1 MSDGV
6 EQVVA
11 GARRSDPSLDPA
23 IAREMSARAIYL
35 AEHQAEPDAPAVAR
49 ELLSDYP
56 EYSAT
61 TANVVAK
68 AATDYVALGVTEPE
82 H

>member
-1 MSDGV
+1 MTDGV
-6 EQVVA
+6 DQVVA
-11 GARRSDPSLDPA
+11 GARRSDPSLDPD

-35 AEHQAEPDAPAVAR
+35 AEGQTEPDAPAVAR
-49 ELLSDYP
+49 ELLTDYP

-68 AATDYVALGVTEPE
+68 AATDYVAAGVIEPE